1 MTANKTVRRPATRS
15 TSPVRKTRPVRPAV
29 SKTAARATKPVK
41 AAPRVVKA
49 VFTPLADGQIWQM
62 GEANLKVEMV
72 GKLLVHYKLAK
83 PNAVRT
89 PTSIAGITK
98 ADGNFRPFFYFQRTV
113 ENKILFPFRAGFSH
127 CVVMEI
133 KRGFRLPAETL
144 KSLLPA
150 AAAKK

>member
-15 TSPVRKTRPVRPAV
+15 TSPARKTRPARPTV
-29 SKTAARATKPVK
+29 SKTAARATRPVK

-89 PTSIAGITK
+89 PTSIAGITTLVKFMKKSK
-98 ADGNFRPFFYFQRTV
+98 AVLIQGQTAPRT
-113 ENKILFPFRAGFSH
+113 G
-127 CVVMEI
+127 
-133 KRGFRLPAETL
+133 PAR
-144 KSLLPA
+144 S
-150 AAAKK
+150 